1 VIDEGNDKRVDCYV
15 HDWRVGHFNK
25 KDQMRGGKLVDWESF
40 WVDVE
45 WIRTNVILLSFPILS
60 NCKFSFHMHS
70 LNRLGN
76 FFLNPKWMIDDP
88 EIIKGWTWRLTFN
101 LDQLFFGISA
111 NMTHG
116 YLTVVYEMEIS
127 QLPLSLD
134 ECCPLDW
141 MPISLRVQTR
151 SKLYLEDLLPS
162 LHFDS
167 LWV

>member
-1 VIDEGNDKRVDCYV
+1 MTGK
-15 HDWRVGHFNK
+15 WGHFNK

-70 LNRLGN
+70 LNRLEN
-76 FFLNPKWMIDDP
+76 FFWNPKWMIDDP

-111 NMTHG
+111 NVTHG
-116 YLTVVYEMEIS
+116 YLTVVYEMDIS

-151 SKLYLEDLLPS
+151 SNSTWKTCCQACTLIVFESGAGL
-162 LHFDS
+162 
-167 LWV
+167 